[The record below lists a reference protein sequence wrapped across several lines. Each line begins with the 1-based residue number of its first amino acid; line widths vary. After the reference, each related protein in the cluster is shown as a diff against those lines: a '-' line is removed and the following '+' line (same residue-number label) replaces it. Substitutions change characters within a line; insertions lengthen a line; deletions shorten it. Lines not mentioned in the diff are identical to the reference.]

1 MSTLNLV
8 FAGLSITC
16 AVLSAVM
23 FVLARRAAEH
33 DRRATGPR
41 HVRAPQSPRSTASD
55 DDAHELDEYDE
66 YDDEYVAEHHGPGDD
81 GEYDDGEYED
91 GYDDE
96 YEVAEAVAAAPPR
109 STPGAGARLPKGAEA
124 ALWAITETV
133 PDPRN
138 HIVLKDP
145 TSEVRLHPILTGGGS
160 PGPTDEGRDDID
172 DRSDDDGGLREGR
185 MRGAI
190 DETDVFTGEFFFA
203 GEPKLNRF

>member
-33 DRRATGPR
+33 DRMALGPR
-41 HVRAPQSPRSTASD
+41 RIEAPRRSRTIVVEEGD
-55 DDAHELDEYDE
+55 DVGYDE
-66 YDDEYVAEHHGPGDD
+66 YDDEYDEIEA
-81 GEYDDGEYED
+81 EYD
-91 GYDDE
+91 DDE
-96 YEVAEAVAAAPPR
+96 YEDEYEETGAAAGYVEDVATLDAAPR
-109 STPGAGARLPKGAEA
+109 AGARLPKGAEA

-145 TSEVRLHPILTGGGS
+145 TSEVRLHPILTGASS
-160 PGPTDEGRDDID
+160 PGPQAEARDDAD
-172 DRSDDDGGLREGR
+172 DPADDGGGLREGR

>member
-41 HVRAPQSPRSTASD
+41 HVRAPQSPRSTTSD
-55 DDAHELDEYDE
+55 DDARELDEYDEYDDE
-66 YDDEYVAEHHGPGDD
+66 YDDEYVAEHHGPG
-81 GEYDDGEYED
+81 DDGEYED